1 MATENL
7 AETIAARIIRQ
18 RSLTAYAM
26 QTQHNKR
33 KVRRSVRNDI
43 SRRSPYALSK
53 IVWSS
58 PCPVDITGLDHS
70 NGHSF
75 MRAAA
80 IKVVMNEIGRQL
92 NMSALQE
99 LSLPPRPIP
108 PVRMARAS

>member
-1 MATENL
+1 MAIENM
-7 AETIAARIIRQ
+7 AENIAARIIRQ

-26 QTQHNKR
+26 QAQHNKR
-33 KVRRSVRNDI
+33 KVRRLVRKDI
-43 SRRSPYALSK
+43 SRRSPFALSR
-53 IVWSS
+53 IIWSS
-58 PCPVDITGLDHS
+58 PCPVDITGIDHG

-99 LSLPPRPIP
+99 LNQPPRPLP
-108 PVRMARAS
+108 KMRMARAS